1 MVLTES
7 VAGPSGATDNLLSG
21 AEAVSLQDN
30 SLSSFSS
37 FSWVFPFDLVPAV
50 HTWLCRIWF
59 GGGGH

>member
-21 AEAVSLQDN
+21 AEAVSFREPFEL
-30 SLSSFSS
+30 FSS
-37 FSWVFPFDLVPAV
+37 FSWVLPFDSVPAV
-50 HTWLCRIWF
+50 HTWLCRIWL